1 MNIEKK
7 TVDPAT
13 HVGHVIDPQRP
24 VLSLSEERRG
34 SELVTRH
41 AHLRGQLLYAIRGV
55 MRATTDKGAW
65 LVPPAQAVWIP
76 PGVMHEVEMTQS
88 VSMRSIYIDPT
99 YLKDLP
105 QDCCVLR
112 MTPLLRALILEAS
125 QIGNHYAADSGDWR
139 LMRVIVDQLQRIE
152 HFPFHLPFSQEPRI
166 RKIIDA
172 LVADPADNQT
182 LAQWAL
188 HVGASERTLGRL
200 FLKHLGM
207 SFGNWRRRL
216 RLLEAM
222 DRLADGVSVS
232 QVAYELGYASPSAFI
247 AMFRESLGISP
258 ARFFNESSHAP
269 VADFGTRCG

>member
-13 HVGHVIDPQRP
+13 HVGHVIDPRRP
-24 VLSLSEERRG
+24 VLSVSEERKG
-34 SELVTRH
+34 AELVARH

-76 PGVMHEVEMTQS
+76 PGVMHEVEITQP
-88 VSMRSIYIDPT
+88 VSLRSIYIDPA
-99 YLKDLP
+99 YLERLP
-105 QDCCVLR
+105 SHCCVLR

-125 QIGNHYAADSGDWR
+125 QIGNHYPADSSDSR
-139 LMRVIVDQLQRIE
+139 LMLVIVDQLQKIE
-152 HFPFHLPFSQEPRI
+152 QFPFHLPFSDEQRI

-172 LVADPADNQT
+172 LVANPADNLT

-188 HVGASERTLGRL
+188 RVGASERTLGRL

-207 SFGNWRRRL
+207 SFGSWRRRL
-216 RLLEAM
+216 RLLESL
-222 DRLADGVSVS
+222 DRLAEGVSVN
-232 QVAYELGYASPSAFI
+232 QVAFELGYASPSAFI
-247 AMFRESLGISP
+247 AMFRENLGDSP
-258 ARFFNESSHAP
+258 TRFFNESNQHPIPDSAE
-269 VADFGTRCG
+269 